1 MAKLVRFYT
10 PSSIKPAILLSVK
23 EYVRPVRKQA
33 KEGLQEFI
41 GYSVQHYDG
50 MGRLLSQAL
59 KSPFPPKAKK

>member
-1 MAKLVRFYT
+1 M
-10 PSSIKPAILLSVK
+10 K